1 MGNEKLGR
9 LVAYAEILSAFVIVI
24 TLIYAVTEYRRGQ
37 VVSDSEINKML
48 HEISNDYNMASLS
61 NSELIDARMAI
72 LEGRELTPRERYIFT
87 ATQNIMLNGWELAF
101 DNARNGIITEK
112 TWRLWDIYC
121 AYELANDPPWVW
133 EALKVEYSLSSFGDH
148 ADQSI
153 KKYRDQ

>member
-9 LVAYAEILSAFVIVI
+9 LVAYAEILSALVIVI
-24 TLIYAVTEYRRGQ
+24 TLIYAVTEYRCGQ

-48 HEISNDYNMASLS
+48 YEISNDYNMASLS

-72 LEGRELTPRERYIFT
+72 LEGRELTPTERYIFT
-87 ATQNIMLNGWELAF
+87 ATQNIMLDGWELAL
-101 DNARNGIITEK
+101 DNARNGIITEE
-112 TWRLWDIYC
+112 TWRLWDVYC